1 MRSGS
6 KSLHARRH
14 PFSRSCGAIVPSS
27 LTTVPP
33 IASVCSTRPPVSVLV
48 RAPAALARAVFL
60 GGMGSA
66 ASPLRA
72 SSRVSAFAGAGLAW
86 LPAYA
91 LSRGTSRTP
100 HSMPFRVAAR
110 ARARRR
116 RYGNVRPL
124 RIGYACRPRLSPRLT
139 LGGLAS
145 PRKPW
150 ACGGR
155 VSRSSLATHASILAS
170 APSTGG
176 RPSGFAQ
183 RGTLPYRCGS
193 KPHPAASAPCLA
205 PCIVG
210 ALPLDQ

>member
-1 MRSGS
+1 M
-6 KSLHARRH
+6 
-14 PFSRSCGAIVPSS
+14 PSS

-48 RAPAALARAVFL
+48 RAPAALPARFFWGAWVRRLRPRDFVSRL
-60 GGMGSA
+60 GLSGRRTSLPPG
-66 ASPLRA
+66 
-72 SSRVSAFAGAGLAW
+72 
-86 LPAYA
+86 LPAFTGA
-91 LSRGTSRTP
+91 SRTP
-100 HSMPFRVAAR
+100 R
-110 ARARRR
+110 ACPSPSPLVSTRRG

-124 RIGYACRPRLSPRLT
+124 RIGYASRPRLSPRLT

-150 ACGGR
+150 ACGVS
-155 VSRSSLATHASILAS
+155 VSRAHLATHASILAP

-176 RPSGFAQ
+176 HPSGFSQ
-183 RGTLPYRCGS
+183 RGTLPYRRRRILR
-193 KPHPAASAPCLA
+193 PAASAPCLA